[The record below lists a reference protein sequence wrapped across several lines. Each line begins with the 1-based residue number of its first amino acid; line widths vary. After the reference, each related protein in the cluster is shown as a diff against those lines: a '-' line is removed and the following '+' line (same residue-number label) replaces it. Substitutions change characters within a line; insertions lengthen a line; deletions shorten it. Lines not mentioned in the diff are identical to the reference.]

1 MNRQCGS
8 DLPLGL
14 TSLDFTNRLDQLDPK
29 TRMMASWMVSSGMR
43 LSFVIAMKSHL
54 GILAMVRSIVQRKA
68 IKGITTTE
76 EEALFRVRE
85 NRPGLLILSDQ
96 LAEGDGFSLCRRSLQ
111 VVPDLRVLMVLTGD
125 ATEARRALESGAMA
139 VVCEDDFMMPEL
151 EVMQSLLA
159 AANGKSYV
167 SSSARARMKAS
178 ESILDS
184 PQSLTPR
191 EKDILVLM
199 LKGLSDVAI
208 ANALAI
214 SIHTVKDYGKSIRA
228 KYNVKTRI
236 QLISALLGRA
246 ILKKG

>member
-1 MNRQCGS
+1 
-8 DLPLGL
+8 
-14 TSLDFTNRLDQLDPK
+14 
-29 TRMMASWMVSSGMR
+29 MMASWMVSSGMR

-54 GILAMVRSIVQRKA
+54 GILAMIRSIVQRKA

-111 VVPDLRVLMVLTGD
+111 VVPDLRVLLVLTGD
-125 ATEARRALESGAMA
+125 ATEGNRTLESGAMA

-199 LKGLSDVAI
+199 LKGLSDVPSPMPWRSP
-208 ANALAI
+208 
-214 SIHTVKDYGKSIRA
+214 SIPSRTTARA
-228 KYNVKTRI
+228 
-236 QLISALLGRA
+236 SAPSTTSTPA
-246 ILKKG
+246 SS